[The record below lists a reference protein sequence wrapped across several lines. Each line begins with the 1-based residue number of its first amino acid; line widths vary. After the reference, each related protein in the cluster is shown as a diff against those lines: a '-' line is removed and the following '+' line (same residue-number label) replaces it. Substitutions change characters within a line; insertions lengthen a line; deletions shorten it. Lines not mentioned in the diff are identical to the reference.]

1 MKTKTILSAL
11 LAIVAMASLSS
22 CQTASSAGGPTE
34 AVTCAKCQM
43 VAYQRVGTTNKQ
55 VTILRTEHMTCPD
68 CETAIK
74 NYFTKGIALRHTC
87 SSCGSALVHCR
98 AH

>member
-1 MKTKTILSAL
+1 MKTKSILSAL

-34 AVTCAKCQM
+34 AVACPKCQM
-43 VAYQRVGTTNKQ
+43 IAYERVGAQNKQ
-55 VTILRTEHMTCPD
+55 VTVLRGETMTCPD
-68 CETAIK
+68 CESAVK
-74 NYFTKGIALRHTC
+74 NYFTKGMALRHTC
-87 SSCGSALVHCR
+87 SSCNSKLVHCR